1 MSKVAIVYWSGTGN
15 TEAMANY
22 VAEGVKK
29 AGGEAD
35 LFTSAEF
42 GADKAGEYDRIAFGC
57 PSRGAEQLEESESQP
72 MFDEVSPVLSG
83 KKIALF
89 GSYGWGDGEWMRTWE
104 ETCKNDGASLACDS
118 VICNEAP
125 DDAALAACQTGS
137 DGSGD
142 ILRRPQTAFD
152 FR

>member
-22 VAEGVKK
+22 VAEG
-29 AGGEAD
+29 
-35 LFTSAEF
+35 
-42 GADKAGEYDRIAFGC
+42 ADKAGEYDRIAFGC
-57 PSRGAEQLEESESQP
+57 PSMGAEQLEESEFQP

-104 ETCKNDGASLACDS
+104 SDCMTLGVTMACEP
-118 VICNEAP
+118 VICNATPDEA
-125 DDAALAACQTGS
+125 AGAECEALGEALANA
-137 DGSGD
+137 
-142 ILRRPQTAFD
+142 
-152 FR
+152 

>member
-57 PSRGAEQLEESESQP
+57 PSMGAEQLEESEFQP

-89 GSYGWGDGEWMRTWE
+89 GSYGWGDGEGMKTWE
-104 ETCKNDGASLACDS
+104 DTCISDGALLAYGS

-125 DDAALAACQTGS
+125 DDDALAACRELGAS
-137 DGSGD
+137 
-142 ILRRPQTAFD
+142 LA
-152 FR
+152 

>member
-57 PSRGAEQLEESESQP
+57 PSMGAEQLEESEFQP
-72 MFDEVSPVLSG
+72 MIDEVRPVLSG

-104 ETCKNDGASLACDS
+104 SDCMTLGVTMACEP
-118 VICNEAP
+118 VICNATPDEA
-125 DDAALAACQTGS
+125 AGAECEALGEALANA
-137 DGSGD
+137 
-142 ILRRPQTAFD
+142 
-152 FR
+152 

>member
-57 PSRGAEQLEESESQP
+57 P

-104 ETCKNDGASLACDS
+104 SDCMTLGVTMACEP
-118 VICNEAP
+118 VICNATPDEA
-125 DDAALAACQTGS
+125 AGAECEALGEALANA
-137 DGSGD
+137 
-142 ILRRPQTAFD
+142 
-152 FR
+152 

>member
-57 PSRGAEQLEESESQP
+57 PSMGAEQLEESEFQP

-104 ETCKNDGASLACDS
+104 SDCDSAGVNLVCES
-118 VICNEAP
+118 VICPETP
-125 DDAALAACQTGS
+125 DDAALEACRALGKA
-137 DGSGD
+137 
-142 ILRRPQTAFD
+142 LVE
-152 FR
+152 

>member
-57 PSRGAEQLEESESQP
+57 PSMGAEQLEESEFQP

-89 GSYGWGDGEWMRTWE
+89 GSYGWGDGEWMRSWE
-104 ETCKNDGASLACDS
+104 SRCNDDGANLACES

-125 DDAALAACQTGS
+125 DDDVQAACRKLGADLAAW
-137 DGSGD
+137 
-142 ILRRPQTAFD
+142 
-152 FR
+152 

>member
-57 PSRGAEQLEESESQP
+57 PSMGAEQLEESEFQP

-83 KKIALF
+83 KDCIIRFLRMGRRRVDAYLGERLHDSGRNHGLRAGNLQRNAGR
-89 GSYGWGDGEWMRTWE
+89 GSR
-104 ETCKNDGASLACDS
+104 C
-118 VICNEAP
+118 
-125 DDAALAACQTGS
+125 
-137 DGSGD
+137 
-142 ILRRPQTAFD
+142 
-152 FR
+152 

>member
-57 PSRGAEQLEESESQP
+57 PSMGAEQLEESEFQP

-104 ETCKNDGASLACDS
+104 EDCGAAGINRVADS
-118 VICNEAP
+118 VICCEAP
-125 DDAALAACQTGS
+125 DDEALAACRALGRK
-137 DGSGD
+137 
-142 ILRRPQTAFD
+142 LAE
-152 FR
+152 

>member
-57 PSRGAEQLEESESQP
+57 PSMGAEQLEESEFQP

-89 GSYGWGDGEWMRTWE
+89 GSYGWGDGMTLGGTMAGEP
-104 ETCKNDGASLACDS
+104 
-118 VICNEAP
+118 VICNATPDEA
-125 DDAALAACQTGS
+125 AGAECEALGEALANA
-137 DGSGD
+137 
-142 ILRRPQTAFD
+142 
-152 FR
+152 

>member
-57 PSRGAEQLEESESQP
+57 PSMGAEQLEESEFQP

-104 ETCKNDGASLACDS
+104 ETCKADGAVLACES
-118 VICNEAP
+118 VLANEAP
-125 DDAALAACQTGS
+125 DDEAVAACQALGKA
-137 DGSGD
+137 
-142 ILRRPQTAFD
+142 LC
-152 FR
+152 

>member
-57 PSRGAEQLEESESQP
+57 PSMGAEQLEESEFQP

-89 GSYGWGDGEWMRTWE
+89 GSYGWGDGEWMQTWE
-104 ETCKNDGASLACDS
+104 DQCKELGAHLVCNS
-118 VICNEAP
+118 VIANEAP
-125 DDAALAACQTGS
+125 DDTALAACRNLGAA
-137 DGSGD
+137 
-142 ILRRPQTAFD
+142 LV
-152 FR
+152 

>member
-57 PSRGAEQLEESESQP
+57 PSMGAEQLEESEFQP

-89 GSYGWGDGEWMRTWE
+89 GSYGWGDGEWIRTWE
-104 ETCKNDGASLACDS
+104 SVTMACEP
-118 VICNEAP
+118 VICNATPDEA
-125 DDAALAACQTGS
+125 AGAECEALGEALANA
-137 DGSGD
+137 
-142 ILRRPQTAFD
+142 
-152 FR
+152 

>member
-57 PSRGAEQLEESESQP
+57 PSMGAEQLEESEFQP

-104 ETCKNDGASLACDS
+104 SDCDSAGLNLVCES
-118 VICNEAP
+118 VICTETP
-125 DDAALAACQTGS
+125 DDAALEACRALGKA
-137 DGSGD
+137 
-142 ILRRPQTAFD
+142 LVE
-152 FR
+152 

>member
-57 PSRGAEQLEESESQP
+57 PSMGAEQLEESEFQP

-89 GSYGWGDGEWMRTWE
+89 GSYGWGDGEWMRSWE
-104 ETCKNDGASLACDS
+104 KDCGDAGLNLVCES
-118 VICNEAP
+118 VICTETP
-125 DDAALAACQTGS
+125 DDAALEACRALGKA
-137 DGSGD
+137 
-142 ILRRPQTAFD
+142 LVE
-152 FR
+152 